1 MQELE
6 MRNYLIQKL
15 FDLRAQ
21 KDDLTLEADYQSRR
35 NSYIRSRR
43 DYLLPRIDFL
53 EEILEELNI
62 DISEFENEEVL

>member
-15 FDLRAQ
+15 FELREQ
-21 KDDLTLEADYQSRR
+21 KDDLTLEAAYQSRW

-62 DISEFENEEVL
+62 DISEFEHEEVM